1 MAYRVTKY
9 AFKPPRW
16 PEGLHLRAV
25 ALADIHSS
33 WPWMTVARIQ
43 AIVDQANALKP
54 DVFLLLG
61 DYGHAVKLFGRPI
74 PHKEYAAALAGL
86 SAPLGIHAVL
96 GNHDWTD
103 DPQVKARGHGPTQ
116 AGEALMAAGIAV
128 HENTCARLKK
138 DGRVF
143 WIAGLGD
150 QRVARLP
157 RSERKPF
164 RKYRGVDDLTG
175 TLSQIEGEAPVILL
189 AHEPDIFPEV
199 PDRISLTLSG
209 HTHAGQV
216 NLFGWTPVVPSHF
229 GCRYVYG
236 HIVEQGRHLIVS
248 SGLGYSKLPI
258 RFNTVPEIVLLDI
271 GEQERVAQ
279 IRQIGDR
286 KR

>member
-86 SAPLGIHAVL
+86 SAPLG
-96 GNHDWTD
+96 NHDWTD

-128 HENTCARLKK
+128 L
-138 DGRVF
+138 
-143 WIAGLGD
+143 
-150 QRVARLP
+150 ARLP

-164 RKYRGVDDLTG
+164 RKYRGVYDLTG
-175 TLSQIEGEAPVILL
+175 TLSQIEGLL
-189 AHEPDIFPEV
+189 RNASAHGKLRGSPSGP
-199 PDRISLTLSG
+199 LSG
-209 HTHAGQV
+209 
-216 NLFGWTPVVPSHF
+216 
-229 GCRYVYG
+229 
-236 HIVEQGRHLIVS
+236 
-248 SGLGYSKLPI
+248 
-258 RFNTVPEIVLLDI
+258 
-271 GEQERVAQ
+271 
-279 IRQIGDR
+279 
-286 KR
+286 